1 MENSMTIKSLLIATT
16 VLTSIAF
23 GAQANDKVLVGG
35 PAYKAAS
42 QLVNQTSL
50 ARYAL
55 ASNDA
60 NAAKAHIESAKIAG
74 DTLAKLSSEERKVT
88 GVRSGRVSYDIKT
101 EDGAYFYYPVETG
114 TVTTKEIGSGPFWS
128 SNKGLAVKD
137 AELVYMTVDI
147 NGADIQEDLTDALKD
162 INDSD
167 LADADDELNDIL
179 EEIVSIEDRQE
190 ALAIKAKDNLQL
202 TRDYLAAKNY
212 DAARYPL
219 KHAKSALEDM
229 DGNERY
235 AADQAMVQKYLKEV
249 ERSEKIIAQ
258 KDPNAIEKLQKEW
271 NTSWND
277 LKKWTDKKVN

>member
-1 MENSMTIKSLLIATT
+1 MTIKKLLIATT
-16 VLTSIAF
+16 VLTSLAF

-35 PAYKAAS
+35 PAYKAATA
-42 QLVNQTSL
+42 LVNQTSL

-60 NAAKAHIESAKIAG
+60 TAAKTHIEAAKVAG
-74 DTLAKLSSEERKVT
+74 DALAKLSSEERRVT

-114 TVTTKEIGSGPFWS
+114 TVTTKEVGSGPFWS

-147 NGADIQEDLTDALKD
+147 NGTEVQEDLNDALAE
-162 INDSD
+162 INKADMND
-167 LADADDELNDIL
+167 ADEELADLLEDI
-179 EEIVSIEDRQE
+179 ITVEDRQE

-229 DGNERY
+229 EGNKRY
-235 AADQAMVQKYLKEV
+235 AAEQAAVQKYLKEV
-249 ERSEKIIAQ
+249 DRSEKIIAQ
-258 KDPNAIEKLQKEW
+258 KDPTAIEKLQKEW

-277 LKKWTDKKVN
+277 MKKWADKKMN